1 MIDEAMGLASMNPM
15 VGTTPTND
23 IILIRNMDDKDL
35 QDGWDDYALAT
46 TLDRDDAHITKDK
59 NGKLIARPNKDLDGK
74 LVEIYICKYDKA
86 KDNFGLLYEMLD
98 TPYEDRVLKE
108 SIYQLATGHLALI
121 KESASIDHLLEKV
134 ELKKLSKII
143 SSDADNMEREL
154 GQTDRLKN
162 DGEYTPTNPDETAAS
177 GVSLLA
183 SADYIFSEATDLS
196 NDPLLEQKKYIIES
210 LINDIRKDVENVD
223 Y

>member
-15 VGTTPTND
+15 VGTTPNNSVMLLHN
-23 IILIRNMDDKDL
+23 IDDKDL
-35 QDGWDDYALAT
+35 SDGWDSYGLAT

-74 LVEIYICKYDKA
+74 LVEVYICKYEKVQE
-86 KDNFGLLYEMLD
+86 NFDTLYDLLG
-98 TPYEDRVLKE
+98 TPYNDRVLKE
-108 SIYQLATGHLALI
+108 SIYEMATGHMALTENFA
-121 KESASIDHLLEKV
+121 KIDHLLEKV

-162 DGEYTPTNPDETAAS
+162 DGSYTPSNPDETAAS

-183 SADYIFSEATDLS
+183 SADYTFSESFGPD
-196 NDPLLEQKKYIIES
+196 DQQLENKKAIIET
-210 LINDIRKDVENVD
+210 LMCDIKKDLNNGN

>member
-15 VGTTPTND
+15 VGTTPNNTVMLLHN
-23 IILIRNMDDKDL
+23 IDDKDL
-35 QDGWDDYALAT
+35 SDGWDSYGLAT
-46 TLDRDDAHITKDK
+46 TLDKDDAHITKDK
-59 NGKLIARPNKDLDGK
+59 NGKLVARPNKDLEGK
-74 LVEIYICKYDKA
+74 LVEVYICKYDKVQE
-86 KDNFGLLYEMLD
+86 NFDSLYDILD
-98 TPYEDRVLKE
+98 TPYESRELKQ
-108 SIYQLATGHLALI
+108 SIYEMATGHISLTENFA
-121 KESASIDHLLEKV
+121 KIDHLLEKV

-162 DGEYTPTNPDETAAS
+162 DGSYTPSNPDETAAS

-183 SADYIFSEATDLS
+183 SADYTFSESFGPED
-196 NDPLLEQKKYIIES
+196 DQLENKKAIIEA
-210 LINDIRKDVENVD
+210 LMCDIKKDLKNGN

>member
-15 VGTTPTND
+15 VGTTPNNSVMLLHN
-23 IILIRNMDDKDL
+23 IDDKDL
-35 QDGWDDYALAT
+35 SDGWDSYGLAT

-59 NGKLIARPNKDLDGK
+59 NGKLIARPNKDLDNK
-74 LVEIYICKYDKA
+74 LVEVYICKYEKVQENFDK
-86 KDNFGLLYEMLD
+86 LYDLLD
-98 TPYEDRVLKE
+98 TPYNDRVLKE
-108 SIYQLATGHLALI
+108 SIYEMATGHMALTENFA
-121 KESASIDHLLEKV
+121 KIDHLLEKV

-162 DGEYTPTNPDETAAS
+162 DGSYTPSNPDETAAS

-183 SADYIFSEATDLS
+183 SADYIFSESFGPD
-196 NDPLLEQKKYIIES
+196 DRQLENKKAIIET
-210 LINDIRKDVENVD
+210 LMCDIKKDLNNGN

>member
-15 VGTTPTND
+15 VGTTPNNSVMLLHN
-23 IILIRNMDDKDL
+23 IDDKDL
-35 QDGWDDYALAT
+35 SDGWDSYGLAT

-59 NGKLIARPNKDLDGK
+59 NGRLVARPNRDLEGK
-74 LVEIYICKYDKA
+74 LVEVYICKYDKVQE
-86 KDNFGLLYEMLD
+86 NFDTLYNILD
-98 TPYEDRVLKE
+98 TPYESRELKQ
-108 SIYQLATGHLALI
+108 SIYEMATGHISLTENFA
-121 KESASIDHLLEKV
+121 KIDHLLEKV

-162 DGEYTPTNPDETAAS
+162 DGSYTPSNPDETAAS

-183 SADYIFSEATDLS
+183 SADYTFSESFGPED
-196 NDPLLEQKKYIIES
+196 DQLENKKEIIEA
-210 LINDIRKDVENVD
+210 LMCDIKKDLKNGN

>member
-15 VGTTPTND
+15 VGTTPNNTVMLLHN
-23 IILIRNMDDKDL
+23 IDDKDL
-35 QDGWDDYALAT
+35 SDGWDSYGLAT
-46 TLDRDDAHITKDK
+46 TLDKDDAHITKDK
-59 NGKLIARPNKDLDGK
+59 NGKLVARPNRDLEGK
-74 LVEIYICKYDKA
+74 LVEVYICKYEKVQE
-86 KDNFGLLYEMLD
+86 NFDTLYNILD
-98 TPYEDRVLKE
+98 TPYESRELKQ
-108 SIYQLATGHLALI
+108 SIYEMATGHISLTENFA
-121 KESASIDHLLEKV
+121 KIDHLLEKV

-162 DGEYTPTNPDETAAS
+162 DGSYTPSNPDETAAS

-183 SADYIFSEATDLS
+183 SADYTFSESFGPED
-196 NDPLLEQKKYIIES
+196 DQLENKKAIIEA
-210 LINDIRKDVENVD
+210 LMCDIKKDLKNGN

>member
-15 VGTTPTND
+15 VGTTPNNSVMLLHN
-23 IILIRNMDDKDL
+23 IDDKDL
-35 QDGWDDYALAT
+35 SDGWDSYGLAT

-59 NGKLIARPNKDLDGK
+59 NGKLVARPNKDLDGK
-74 LVEIYICKYDKA
+74 LVEVYICKYEKVQE
-86 KDNFGLLYEMLD
+86 NFDRLYDLLD
-98 TPYEDRVLKE
+98 TPYNDRVLKE
-108 SIYQLATGHLALI
+108 SIYEMATGHMVLTENFA
-121 KESASIDHLLEKV
+121 KIDHLLEKV
-134 ELKKLSKII
+134 ELKKLSAII

-162 DGEYTPTNPDETAAS
+162 DGSYTPSNPDETAAS

-183 SADYIFSEATDLS
+183 SADYTFSESFGPD
-196 NDPLLEQKKYIIES
+196 DKQLENKKAIIET
-210 LINDIRKDVENVD
+210 LMCDIKKDLNNGN

>member
-1 MIDEAMGLASMNPM
+1 MTDEAMGLASMNPM
-15 VGTTPTND
+15 VGTTPNNSVMLLHN
-23 IILIRNMDDKDL
+23 IDDKDL
-35 QDGWDDYALAT
+35 SDGWDSYGLAT

-59 NGKLIARPNKDLDGK
+59 NGKLVARPNKDLDGK
-74 LVEIYICKYDKA
+74 LVEVYICKYENVQE
-86 KDNFGLLYEMLD
+86 NFNTLYDILDTSYESRDIKQSIYEM
-98 TPYEDRVLKE
+98 
-108 SIYQLATGHLALI
+108 ATGHVPLTEDFV
-121 KESASIDHLLEKV
+121 KIDHLLEKV

-162 DGEYTPTNPDETAAS
+162 DGSYTPSNPDETAAS

-183 SADYIFSEATDLS
+183 SADYTFSESFGPED
-196 NDPLLEQKKYIIES
+196 DQLENKKAIIEA
-210 LINDIRKDVENVD
+210 LMCDIKKDLKNGN

>member
-15 VGTTPTND
+15 VGTTPNNSVMLLHN
-23 IILIRNMDDKDL
+23 IDDKDL
-35 QDGWDDYALAT
+35 SDGWDSYGLAT

-59 NGKLIARPNKDLDGK
+59 NDKLIARPNKDLDGK
-74 LVEIYICKYDKA
+74 LVEVYICKYEKVQENFDK
-86 KDNFGLLYEMLD
+86 LYDLLD
-98 TPYEDRVLKE
+98 TPYNDRVLKE
-108 SIYQLATGHLALI
+108 SIYEMATGHMALTENFA
-121 KESASIDHLLEKV
+121 KIDHLLEKV

-162 DGEYTPTNPDETAAS
+162 DGSYTPSNPDETAAS

-183 SADYIFSEATDLS
+183 SADYTFSESFGPD
-196 NDPLLEQKKYIIES
+196 DRQLENKKAIIET
-210 LINDIRKDVENVD
+210 LMCDIKKDLNNGN

>member
-15 VGTTPTND
+15 VGTTPNNSVMLLHN
-23 IILIRNMDDKDL
+23 IDDKDL
-35 QDGWDDYALAT
+35 SDGWDSYGLAT

-59 NGKLIARPNKDLDGK
+59 NGRLIARPNKDLDDK
-74 LVEIYICKYDKA
+74 LVEVYICKYEKVQENFDK
-86 KDNFGLLYEMLD
+86 LYDLLD
-98 TPYEDRVLKE
+98 TPYNDRVLKE
-108 SIYQLATGHLALI
+108 SIYEMATGHLALTENFA
-121 KESASIDHLLEKV
+121 KIDHLLEKV

-162 DGEYTPTNPDETAAS
+162 DGSYTSSNPDETAAS

-183 SADYIFSEATDLS
+183 SADYIFSESFGPDDQQIE
-196 NDPLLEQKKYIIES
+196 NKKAIIET
-210 LINDIRKDVENVD
+210 LMCDIKKDLNNGN

>member
-15 VGTTPTND
+15 VGTTPNNSVMLLHN
-23 IILIRNMDDKDL
+23 IDDKDL
-35 QDGWDDYALAT
+35 SDGWDSYGLAT

-59 NGKLIARPNKDLDGK
+59 NGKLIARPNKDLDDK
-74 LVEIYICKYDKA
+74 LVEVYICKYEKVQENFDK
-86 KDNFGLLYEMLD
+86 LYDLLD
-98 TPYEDRVLKE
+98 TPYNDRILKE
-108 SIYQLATGHLALI
+108 SIYEMATGHMALTENFA
-121 KESASIDHLLEKV
+121 KIDHLLEKV

-162 DGEYTPTNPDETAAS
+162 DGSYTPSNPDETVAS

-183 SADYIFSEATDLS
+183 SADYIFSESFGPD
-196 NDPLLEQKKYIIES
+196 DQQLENKKAIIET
-210 LINDIRKDVENVD
+210 LMYDIKKDLNNGN

>member
-15 VGTTPTND
+15 VGTTPNNSVMLLHN
-23 IILIRNMDDKDL
+23 IDDKDL
-35 QDGWDDYALAT
+35 SDGWDSYGLAT

-59 NGKLIARPNKDLDGK
+59 NGKLIARPNKDLDDK
-74 LVEIYICKYDKA
+74 LVEVYICKYEKVQENFDK
-86 KDNFGLLYEMLD
+86 LYDLLD
-98 TPYEDRVLKE
+98 TPYNDRVLKE
-108 SIYQLATGHLALI
+108 SIYEMATGHMALTENFA
-121 KESASIDHLLEKV
+121 KIDHLLEKV

-162 DGEYTPTNPDETAAS
+162 DGSYTPSNPDETAAS

-183 SADYIFSEATDLS
+183 SADYIFSESFGSD
-196 NDPLLEQKKYIIES
+196 DQQLENKKAIIET
-210 LINDIRKDVENVD
+210 LMCDIKKDLNNGN

>member
-15 VGTTPTND
+15 VGTTPNNTVMLLHN
-23 IILIRNMDDKDL
+23 IDDKDL
-35 QDGWDDYALAT
+35 SDGWDSYGLAT
-46 TLDRDDAHITKDK
+46 TLDKDDAHITKDK
-59 NGKLIARPNKDLDGK
+59 NGRLVARPNRDLEGK
-74 LVEIYICKYDKA
+74 LVEVYICKYDKVQE
-86 KDNFGLLYEMLD
+86 NFDTLYDILD
-98 TPYEDRVLKE
+98 TPYESRELKQ
-108 SIYQLATGHLALI
+108 SIYEMATGHISLTENFA
-121 KESASIDHLLEKV
+121 KIDHLLEKV

-162 DGEYTPTNPDETAAS
+162 DGSYTPSNPDETAAS

-183 SADYIFSEATDLS
+183 SADYTFSESFGPED
-196 NDPLLEQKKYIIES
+196 DQLENKKAIIEA
-210 LINDIRKDVENVD
+210 LMCDIKKDLKNGN

>member
-15 VGTTPTND
+15 VGTTPNNSVMLLHN
-23 IILIRNMDDKDL
+23 IDDKDL
-35 QDGWDDYALAT
+35 SDGWDSYGLAT

-74 LVEIYICKYDKA
+74 LVEVYICKYEKVQENFDK
-86 KDNFGLLYEMLD
+86 LYDLLD
-98 TPYEDRVLKE
+98 TPYNDRVLKE
-108 SIYQLATGHLALI
+108 SIYEMATGYMALTENFA
-121 KESASIDHLLEKV
+121 KIDHLLEKV

-162 DGEYTPTNPDETAAS
+162 DGSYTPSNPDETAAS

-183 SADYIFSEATDLS
+183 SADYIFSES
-196 NDPLLEQKKYIIES
+196 FGPNDQQLENKKAIIET
-210 LINDIRKDVENVD
+210 LMCDIKKDLNNGN

>member
-15 VGTTPTND
+15 VGTTPNNSVMLLHN
-23 IILIRNMDDKDL
+23 IDDKDL
-35 QDGWDDYALAT
+35 SDGWDSYGLAT

-59 NGKLIARPNKDLDGK
+59 NGKLVARPNKDLDGK
-74 LVEIYICKYDKA
+74 LIEVCICKYEKVQENFDK
-86 KDNFGLLYEMLD
+86 LYDLLD
-98 TPYEDRVLKE
+98 TPYNDRVLKE
-108 SIYQLATGHLALI
+108 SIYEMATGHMALTENFA
-121 KESASIDHLLEKV
+121 KIDHLLEKV

-143 SSDADNMEREL
+143 SSDADNIEREL

-162 DGEYTPTNPDETAAS
+162 DGSYTPSNPDETAAS

-183 SADYIFSEATDLS
+183 SADYTFSESFGPD
-196 NDPLLEQKKYIIES
+196 DRQLENKKAIIET
-210 LINDIRKDVENVD
+210 LMCDIKKDLNNGN

>member
-15 VGTTPTND
+15 VGTTPNNSVMLLHN
-23 IILIRNMDDKDL
+23 IDDKDL
-35 QDGWDDYALAT
+35 SDGWDSYGLAT

-59 NGKLIARPNKDLDGK
+59 NGKLVARPNRDLEGK
-74 LVEIYICKYDKA
+74 LVEVYICKYDKVQE
-86 KDNFGLLYEMLD
+86 NFDTLYNILD
-98 TPYEDRVLKE
+98 TPYESRELKQ
-108 SIYQLATGHLALI
+108 SIYEMATGHISLTEDFA
-121 KESASIDHLLEKV
+121 KIDHLLEKV

-162 DGEYTPTNPDETAAS
+162 DGSYTPSNPDETAAS

-183 SADYIFSEATDLS
+183 SADYTFSESFGPED
-196 NDPLLEQKKYIIES
+196 DQLENKKAIIEA
-210 LINDIRKDVENVD
+210 LMCDIKKDLKNGN

>member
-15 VGTTPTND
+15 VGTTPNNTVMLLHN
-23 IILIRNMDDKDL
+23 IDDKDL
-35 QDGWDDYALAT
+35 SDGWDSYGLAT
-46 TLDRDDAHITKDK
+46 TLDKDDAHITKDK
-59 NGKLIARPNKDLDGK
+59 NGKLVARPNRDLEGK
-74 LVEIYICKYDKA
+74 LVEVYVCKYDKVQE
-86 KDNFGLLYEMLD
+86 NFDSLYNILD
-98 TPYEDRVLKE
+98 TPYESRELKQ
-108 SIYQLATGHLALI
+108 SIYEMATGHISLTENFA
-121 KESASIDHLLEKV
+121 KIDHLLEKV

-162 DGEYTPTNPDETAAS
+162 DGSYTPSNPDETAAS

-183 SADYIFSEATDLS
+183 SADYTFSESFGPED
-196 NDPLLEQKKYIIES
+196 DQLENKKAIIEA
-210 LINDIRKDVENVD
+210 LMCDIKKDLKNGN

>member
-15 VGTTPTND
+15 VGTTPNNSVMLLHN
-23 IILIRNMDDKDL
+23 IDDKDL
-35 QDGWDDYALAT
+35 SDGWDSYGLAT

-74 LVEIYICKYDKA
+74 LVEVYICKYEKVQENFDK
-86 KDNFGLLYEMLD
+86 LYDLLD
-98 TPYEDRVLKE
+98 TPYNDRVLKE
-108 SIYQLATGHLALI
+108 SIYEMATGHMALTENFA
-121 KESASIDHLLEKV
+121 KIDHLLEKV
-134 ELKKLSKII
+134 ELKKLSAII

-162 DGEYTPTNPDETAAS
+162 DGSYTPSNPDETAAS

-183 SADYIFSEATDLS
+183 SADYTFSESFGPD
-196 NDPLLEQKKYIIES
+196 DRQLENKKAIIET
-210 LINDIRKDVENVD
+210 LMCDIKKDLNNGN

>member
-15 VGTTPTND
+15 VGTTPNNSVMLLHN
-23 IILIRNMDDKDL
+23 IDDKDL
-35 QDGWDDYALAT
+35 SDGWDSYGLAT

-74 LVEIYICKYDKA
+74 LVEVYICKYEKVQENFDK
-86 KDNFGLLYEMLD
+86 LYDLLD
-98 TPYEDRVLKE
+98 TSYNDRVLKE
-108 SIYQLATGHLALI
+108 SIYEMATGHMALTENFA
-121 KESASIDHLLEKV
+121 KIDHLLEKV

-162 DGEYTPTNPDETAAS
+162 DGSYTPSNPDETAAS

-183 SADYIFSEATDLS
+183 SADYTFSESFGPD
-196 NDPLLEQKKYIIES
+196 DRQLENKKAIIET
-210 LINDIRKDVENVD
+210 LMCDIKKDLNNGN

>member
-15 VGTTPTND
+15 VGTTPNNSVMLLHN
-23 IILIRNMDDKDL
+23 IDDKDL
-35 QDGWDDYALAT
+35 SDGWDSYGLAT

-59 NGKLIARPNKDLDGK
+59 NGKLVARPNKDLEGK
-74 LVEIYICKYDKA
+74 LVEVYICKYDKVQE
-86 KDNFGLLYEMLD
+86 NFDSLYNILD
-98 TPYEDRVLKE
+98 TPYESRELKQ
-108 SIYQLATGHLALI
+108 SIYEMATGHISLTENFA
-121 KESASIDHLLEKV
+121 KIDHLLEKI

-162 DGEYTPTNPDETAAS
+162 DGSYTPSNPDETAAS

-183 SADYIFSEATDLS
+183 SADYTFSESFGPED
-196 NDPLLEQKKYIIES
+196 DQLENKKAIIEA
-210 LINDIRKDVENVD
+210 LMCDIKKDLKNGN

>member
-15 VGTTPTND
+15 VGTTPNNSVMLLHN
-23 IILIRNMDDKDL
+23 IDDKDL
-35 QDGWDDYALAT
+35 SDGWDSYGLAT
-46 TLDRDDAHITKDK
+46 TLDRGDAHITKDK

-74 LVEIYICKYDKA
+74 LVEVYICKYEKVQENFDKLY
-86 KDNFGLLYEMLD
+86 DLLD
-98 TPYEDRVLKE
+98 APYNDRILKE
-108 SIYQLATGHLALI
+108 SIYEMATGHMALTENFA
-121 KESASIDHLLEKV
+121 KIDHLLEKV

-162 DGEYTPTNPDETAAS
+162 DGSYTPSNPDETAAS

-183 SADYIFSEATDLS
+183 SADYTFSESFGPD
-196 NDPLLEQKKYIIES
+196 DQQLENKKAIIET
-210 LINDIRKDVENVD
+210 LMCDIKKDLNNGN

>member
-15 VGTTPTND
+15 VGTTPNNSVMLLHN
-23 IILIRNMDDKDL
+23 IGDKDL
-35 QDGWDDYALAT
+35 SDGWDSYGLAT

-59 NGKLIARPNKDLDGK
+59 DGKLVARPNKDLDGK
-74 LVEIYICKYDKA
+74 LVEVYICKYEKVQENFDKLC
-86 KDNFGLLYEMLD
+86 DLLD
-98 TPYEDRVLKE
+98 TPYNDRNLKE
-108 SIYQLATGHLALI
+108 SIYEMATGHMALTENFA
-121 KESASIDHLLEKV
+121 KIDHLLEKV

-162 DGEYTPTNPDETAAS
+162 DGSYTPSNPDETAAS

-183 SADYIFSEATDLS
+183 SADYTFSESFGPD
-196 NDPLLEQKKYIIES
+196 DQQLENKKAIIET
-210 LINDIRKDVENVD
+210 LMCDIKKDLNNGN

>member
-1 MIDEAMGLASMNPM
+1 MIDEAMGLASINPM
-15 VGTTPTND
+15 VGTTPNNSVMLLHN
-23 IILIRNMDDKDL
+23 IDDKDL
-35 QDGWDDYALAT
+35 SDGWDSYGLAT

-74 LVEIYICKYDKA
+74 LVEVYICKYEKVQENFDK
-86 KDNFGLLYEMLD
+86 LYELLD
-98 TPYEDRVLKE
+98 TSYNDRVLKE
-108 SIYQLATGHLALI
+108 SIYEMATGHMALTENFA
-121 KESASIDHLLEKV
+121 KIDHLLEKV

-162 DGEYTPTNPDETAAS
+162 DGSYTPSNPDETAAS

-183 SADYIFSEATDLS
+183 SADYTFSESFGPD
-196 NDPLLEQKKYIIES
+196 DQQLENKKAIIET
-210 LINDIRKDVENVD
+210 LMCDIKKDLNNGN

>member
-15 VGTTPTND
+15 VGTTPNNSVMLLHN
-23 IILIRNMDDKDL
+23 IDDKDL
-35 QDGWDDYALAT
+35 SDGWDSYGLAT

-74 LVEIYICKYDKA
+74 LVEVYICKYEKVQKNFDK
-86 KDNFGLLYEMLD
+86 LYDLLD
-98 TPYEDRVLKE
+98 TPYNDRVLKE
-108 SIYQLATGHLALI
+108 SIYEMATGHMALTENFA
-121 KESASIDHLLEKV
+121 KIDHLLEKV

-162 DGEYTPTNPDETAAS
+162 DGSYTPSNPDETAAS

-183 SADYIFSEATDLS
+183 SADYIFSESFGPD
-196 NDPLLEQKKYIIES
+196 DQQLENKKAIIET
-210 LINDIRKDVENVD
+210 LMCDIKKDLNNGN

>member
-15 VGTTPTND
+15 VGTTPNNSVMLLHN
-23 IILIRNMDDKDL
+23 IDDKDL
-35 QDGWDDYALAT
+35 SDGWDSYGLAT

-59 NGKLIARPNKDLDGK
+59 NGRLIARPNKDLDDK
-74 LVEIYICKYDKA
+74 LVEVYICKYEKVQENFDK
-86 KDNFGLLYEMLD
+86 LYDLLD
-98 TPYEDRVLKE
+98 TPYNDRVLKE
-108 SIYQLATGHLALI
+108 SIYEMATGHMALTENFA
-121 KESASIDHLLEKV
+121 KIDHLLEKV

-162 DGEYTPTNPDETAAS
+162 DGSYTPSNPDETAAS

-183 SADYIFSEATDLS
+183 SADYIFSESFGPD
-196 NDPLLEQKKYIIES
+196 DQQLENKKAIIET
-210 LINDIRKDVENVD
+210 LMCDIKKDLNNGN

>member
-15 VGTTPTND
+15 VGTTPNNSVMLLHN
-23 IILIRNMDDKDL
+23 IDDKDL
-35 QDGWDDYALAT
+35 SDGWDSYGLAT

-59 NGKLIARPNKDLDGK
+59 NGKL
-74 LVEIYICKYDKA
+74 VEVYICKYEKVQE
-86 KDNFGLLYEMLD
+86 NFNTLYDLLD
-98 TPYEDRVLKE
+98 TPYNDRVLKE
-108 SIYQLATGHLALI
+108 SIYEMATGHMALTENFA
-121 KESASIDHLLEKV
+121 KIDHLLEKV
-134 ELKKLSKII
+134 ELKKLSAII

-162 DGEYTPTNPDETAAS
+162 DGSYTPSNPDETAAS

-183 SADYIFSEATDLS
+183 SADYTFSESFGPD
-196 NDPLLEQKKYIIES
+196 DQQLENKKAIIET
-210 LINDIRKDVENVD
+210 LMCDIKKDLNNGN

>member
-15 VGTTPTND
+15 VGTTPNNSVMLLHN
-23 IILIRNMDDKDL
+23 IDDKDL
-35 QDGWDDYALAT
+35 SDGWDSYGLAT

-74 LVEIYICKYDKA
+74 LVEVYICKYEKVQENFDK
-86 KDNFGLLYEMLD
+86 LYDLLD
-98 TPYEDRVLKE
+98 TPYNDRVLKE
-108 SIYQLATGHLALI
+108 SIYEMATGHMALTENFA
-121 KESASIDHLLEKV
+121 KIDHLLEKV

-162 DGEYTPTNPDETAAS
+162 DGSYTPSNPDETAAS

-183 SADYIFSEATDLS
+183 SADYTFSESFGPD
-196 NDPLLEQKKYIIES
+196 DKQLENKKAIIET
-210 LINDIRKDVENVD
+210 LMCDIKKDLNNGN

>member
-15 VGTTPTND
+15 VGTTPNNSVMLLHN
-23 IILIRNMDDKDL
+23 IDDKDL
-35 QDGWDDYALAT
+35 SDGWDSYGLAT

-59 NGKLIARPNKDLDGK
+59 NGKLVARPNKDLDGK
-74 LVEIYICKYDKA
+74 LVEVYICKYEKVQE
-86 KDNFGLLYEMLD
+86 NFNALYDLLD
-98 TPYEDRVLKE
+98 TPYNDRVLKE
-108 SIYQLATGHLALI
+108 SIYEMATGHMALTENFA
-121 KESASIDHLLEKV
+121 KIDHLLEKV
-134 ELKKLSKII
+134 ELKKLSAII

-162 DGEYTPTNPDETAAS
+162 DGSYTPSNPDETAAS

-183 SADYIFSEATDLS
+183 SADYTFSESFGPD
-196 NDPLLEQKKYIIES
+196 DQQLENKKAIIET
-210 LINDIRKDVENVD
+210 LMCDIKKDLNNGN

>member
-15 VGTTPTND
+15 VGTTPNNTIMLLHN
-23 IILIRNMDDKDL
+23 IDDKDL
-35 QDGWDDYALAT
+35 SDGWDSYGLAT
-46 TLDRDDAHITKDK
+46 TLDKDDAHITKDK
-59 NGKLIARPNKDLDGK
+59 NGKLVARPNRDLEGK
-74 LVEIYICKYDKA
+74 LVEVYICKYEKVQE
-86 KDNFGLLYEMLD
+86 NFDSLYNILD
-98 TPYEDRVLKE
+98 TPYESRELKQ
-108 SIYQLATGHLALI
+108 SIYEMATGHISLTENFV
-121 KESASIDHLLEKV
+121 KIDHLLEKV

-162 DGEYTPTNPDETAAS
+162 DGSYTPSNPDETAAS

-183 SADYIFSEATDLS
+183 SADYTFSESFGPED
-196 NDPLLEQKKYIIES
+196 DQLENKKAIIEA
-210 LINDIRKDVENVD
+210 LMCDIKKDLKNGN